1 MTLVE
6 LYLLPKGRITR
17 RTFWLQGVL
26 VFIFIG
32 LVADQLDILLSAQG
46 NVSDLAALL
55 LIWPG
60 LMLQIKRWHDR
71 NLSGW
76 WILMWLVPIL
86 GWIIASVE
94 VGFLAGTPGPNRF
107 GPPQPPTILESQQ
120 I

>member
-1 MTLVE
+1 MSLVE
-6 LYLLPKGRITR
+6 LYLLPKGRVTR

-26 VFIFIG
+26 VVIFIG
-32 LVADQLDILLSAQG
+32 LVGEQIDILLGMRG
-46 NVSDLAALL
+46 NVSGLVTLL
-55 LIWPG
+55 LIWPT

-76 WILMWLVPIL
+76 HILLWLVPIL
-86 GWIIASVE
+86 GWIIALVE

-107 GPPQPPTILESQQ
+107 GPPQTPTILESQR